1 MPPRETISAA
11 PVHLASSS
19 PRRHEILTMLG
30 ISFSAAG
37 VDVDESRLQGETA
50 EDMVQRLAVAKAT
63 AADADE
69 AQIIVGAD
77 TMVVI
82 DGEPFG
88 KPEHRQDALRM
99 LAALSDRAHQVL
111 TGVAVRS
118 RRGTQVTLSRTDV
131 QFREILPDEALAY
144 WQSGEPCDKAGAY
157 AIQGRGG
164 IFVAA
169 IEGSYSGVVG
179 LPVFETTQLLS
190 SAGFNVL
197 QQNTAQ
203 PCTSS

>member
-1 MPPRETISAA
+1 
-11 PVHLASSS
+11 
-19 PRRHEILTMLG
+19 MLG
-30 ISFSAAG
+30 IPFSAAG

-69 AQIIVGAD
+69 AQIVVGAD
-77 TMVVI
+77 TIVVI

-131 QFREILPDEALAY
+131 RFRQILPDEALAY
-144 WQSGEPCDKAGAY
+144 WQSGEPRDKAGAY
-157 AIQGRGG
+157 AIQGCGG
-164 IFVAA
+164 IFVVA

-190 SAGFNVL
+190 SAGFHVL
-197 QQNTAQ
+197 QQNTTQ
-203 PCTSS
+203 QCTSF

>member
-1 MPPRETISAA
+1 MPPRETINAA

-30 ISFSAAG
+30 IPFSAAG

-69 AQIIVGAD
+69 AQIVVGAD

-131 QFREILPDEALAY
+131 QFRQILPDEALAY

-157 AIQGRGG
+157 GIQGLGG
-164 IFVAA
+164 MFVEA
-169 IEGSYSGVVG
+169 INGSYSGVMG
-179 LPVFETTQLLS
+179 LPVFETVELLR
-190 SAGFNVL
+190 SAGIEVL
-197 QQNTAQ
+197 AKQT
-203 PCTSS
+203 

>member
-1 MPPRETISAA
+1 
-11 PVHLASSS
+11 
-19 PRRHEILTMLG
+19 MLG
-30 ISFSAAG
+30 IPFSAAG
-37 VDVDESRLQGETA
+37 VDVDESRLQDETA
-50 EDMVQRLAVAKAT
+50 EDMVQRLAAAKA
-63 AADADE
+63 AAAAVDE
-69 AQIIVGAD
+69 AQIVIGAD

-82 DGEPFG
+82 DGQPFG

-99 LAALSDRAHQVL
+99 LAALSDRTHQVL

-118 RRGTQVTLSRTDV
+118 RQGTQVTLSRTDV
-131 QFREILPDEALAY
+131 RFRQILPDEALAY

-190 SAGFNVL
+190 SAGFDVL
-197 QQNTAQ
+197 QQATAQ
-203 PCTSS
+203 QSTSS

>member
-1 MPPRETISAA
+1 
-11 PVHLASSS
+11 
-19 PRRHEILTMLG
+19 MLG
-30 ISFSAAG
+30 IPFSAAG

-50 EDMVQRLAVAKAT
+50 EDMVRRLAAAKA
-63 AADADE
+63 AMADVDE
-69 AQIIVGAD
+69 AQIVVGAD

-99 LAALSDRAHQVL
+99 LAALSGRTHQVL

-118 RRGTQVTLSRTDV
+118 RHGTQVTLSRTDV
-131 QFREILPDEALAY
+131 RLREILPDEALAY

-179 LPVFETTQLLS
+179 LPVYETTQLLS
-190 SAGFNVL
+190 SAGFDVL
-197 QQNTAQ
+197 QQPTAQ
-203 PCTSS
+203 QSTSS